1 MKKSFLLL
9 TAFIC
14 TLACKNPE
22 KSSSKEMD
30 AVEKSDHKSSDQSP
44 CTLLT
49 DAEIKSV
56 LSIPSD
62 TETSK
67 EKKSITYPACFYKW
81 ESFTYPYKF
90 STGQTVDRPAELSI
104 VWAININKKLYEQSI
119 SVYKDGEAINGLGD
133 MATYSKKMGQITFLK
148 NDNLF
153 HVKAETSTDEASNK
167 AKSITLAKLIADKL

>member
-22 KSSSKEMD
+22 KSSSKDMD

-44 CTLLT
+44 CSLLT
-49 DAEIKSV
+49 DAEIKST

-67 EKKSITYPACFYKW
+67 EKK
-81 ESFTYPYKF
+81 
-90 STGQTVDRPAELSI
+90 R
-104 VWAININKKLYEQSI
+104 
-119 SVYKDGEAINGLGD
+119 
-133 MATYSKKMGQITFLK
+133 
-148 NDNLF
+148 
-153 HVKAETSTDEASNK
+153 KA
-167 AKSITLAKLIADKL
+167 